1 MIVICLVK
9 LQLMDF
15 QLSIF
20 MINRLKVKNIQDQD
34 AQVKFLKILMVSFLS
49 MIIILKM
56 KFLQPNVI
64 IYKIV

>member
-1 MIVICLVK
+1 MIVICLFK

>member
-1 MIVICLVK
+1 MIVICLFK

-15 QLSIF
+15 QPSIF